1 MSKSYDQALG
11 MARDYLAYTITLEMM
26 HAPFYF
32 DNDLVIG
39 YSDGIEKYFLIKK
52 DSNDKEI
59 TEWGG
64 EEHVRLWLNDIPEP
78 LIIQSF
84 CAQFEDKRLNTFEIM
99 EECLG
104 VYSG

>member
-1 MSKSYDQALG
+1 MSKGYDQALG

-32 DNDLVIG
+32 DDDTTIG
-39 YSDGIEKYFLIKK
+39 YSDGIEKYFMIEK
-52 DSNDKEI
+52 NPNG
-59 TEWGG
+59 TELTTWG
-64 EEHVRLWLNDIPEP
+64 EEKDVRLWLDRIPEP

-84 CAQFEDKRLNTFEIM
+84 CAQFDDKRLNTFEIM

-104 VYSG
+104 VYKS